1 MAVEAAVVVEHTAN
15 PRAAALTEAAV
26 ANLVME
32 KAKAAAVVSTA
43 VAVKAATA
51 VAAIMAA
58 VAVARCLN
66 IKIPNLG
73 AQSPAK
79 ANPLVVFQKLKKP
92 KKLTIWRRNLLK
104 AIGRQIPLSARSKVP
119 RCKRR
124 WRTMTSLTMTQ

>member
-1 MAVEAAVVVEHTAN
+1 MAVEAAVVEHTAN

-32 KAKAAAVVSTA
+32 KAKAAVVVSTA
-43 VAVKAATA
+43 GAGK
-51 VAAIMAA
+51 AA

-104 AIGRQIPLSARSKVP
+104 AIGRQIPLSARSKVQIG
-119 RCKRR
+119 RA
-124 WRTMTSLTMTQ
+124 